1 MYTLD
6 KAYLFWALAFFIPGM
21 HRFYLGKIGTG
32 IVHFFTRGL
41 FFIGWIL
48 DFFKLPQM
56 VREANLGV
64 EYKQVLHSG
73 EINLTPAHRI
83 KVKETIEKVILKT
96 AKKNKG
102 IATPSDVALEGD
114 ISIEEAKNYLEKL
127 VSKGFAELKV
137 RESGTIV
144 YYFPDLA
151 EPASS
156 ANFADF

>member
-6 KAYLFWALAFFIPGM
+6 KAYLFWALAIFIPGM
-21 HRFYLGKIGTG
+21 HRFYLGKIGSG
-32 IVHFFTRGL
+32 IVHFFTGNL
-41 FFIGWIL
+41 FFIGWIV

-56 VREANLGV
+56 VREANLKL

-73 EINLTPAHRI
+73 EISLPPSHRF
-83 KVKETIEKVILKT
+83 KAKETIEKVILRT

-102 IATPSDVALEGD
+102 IATPSEVALEGD
-114 ISIEEAKNYLEKL
+114 ISIEQAKNYLEKL

-151 EPASS
+151 EPASK
-156 ANFADF
+156 ADFTDF